1 MCFQFQSRCLTLES
15 TGNEGSYVPAICLDV
30 LISKVPLPS
39 DLVRVQVVV
48 TVVVEQDP
56 LAHQH
61 LLLLLVFRL
70 QSSDPCL
77 MFH

>member
-1 MCFQFQSRCLTLES
+1 MY
-15 TGNEGSYVPAICLDV
+15 GCLDYNV
-30 LISKVPLPS
+30 LLPS
-39 DLVRVQVVV
+39 DLVRIEVVV
-48 TVVVEQDP
+48 PIVVEQDP

-70 QSSDPCL
+70 QGSNPCL

>member
-1 MCFQFQSRCLTLES
+1 MLVAKSKEGIVIPARCM
-15 TGNEGSYVPAICLDV
+15 DV
-30 LISKVPLPS
+30 LINNVLLFS
-39 DLVRVQVVV
+39 DLVRVEVVV
-48 TVVVEQDP
+48 PIVVEKDP

-70 QSSDPCL
+70 QGPNPCL

>member
-1 MCFQFQSRCLTLES
+1 M
-15 TGNEGSYVPAICLDV
+15 TGVTYLLAICLDV
-30 LISKVPLPS
+30 LISKVLLHS

-48 TVVVEQDP
+48 PVVVEQDP

-70 QSSDPCL
+70 QGSNPCL